1 VKRWLIL
8 LVGLLIWGVALAACG
23 DSQGTSSSGTSSSG
37 SSSSGTSSQSSG
49 AHDVHIVMAEMTIQ
63 SDVTTFT
70 QGVPYHFII
79 VNKGNMQHEFEIAK
93 KQPLNATEEQMDSGR
108 LAELARLDPGK
119 TGTLDYTFTSAY
131 PAGTMRLVCGM
142 PGHYSAG
149 QYTDIVVE

>member
-1 VKRWLIL
+1 MKRWLIL
-8 LVGLLIWGVALAACG
+8 VVGLLIWGVALTACG
-23 DSQGTSSSGTSSSG
+23 NESQATSSSG
-37 SSSSGTSSQSSG
+37 SGSSNSSSQSSG
-49 AHDVHIVMAEMTIQ
+49 AHDVHIVMAEMKIE

-70 QGVPYHFII
+70 HGVPYHFII

-93 KQPLNATEEQMDSGR
+93 KQPLDATEEQMDSGR
-108 LAELARLDPGK
+108 LAELPRLDAGK